1 MTDVERSARS
11 NCRVFALKYARFKAY
26 KKLLDDTHHL
36 SSWSPSAGR
45 IMGFFYVYRNL
56 VLGLCLI
63 LTIPCLGLLAHWTQG
78 TELDHKTLA
87 FEGMGLFVSILS
99 FILLPVMYV
108 SRIQHRDLVRPTNV
122 FTVPRLVLSEFRKNA
137 FILYILS
144 ELIIVALLW
153 IFWMTAAILVVE
165 EIQVQYPSGDC
176 GLVNKVFPGQGHW
189 CFEIMAIQGL
199 SITIFVFLLKYL
211 IVLLIFAFIR
221 HSRGQ
226 LVWLRSVKEVQVTLP
241 KVKLSHE
248 PGELDANGNPIGA
261 QPGTGSLFGAPNTYP
276 PQTTN
281 SSASEQGYYNPNNPG
296 AGQQQVQQQP
306 QPQPTY
312 ASMPSAPQLQQ
323 QHQQYQ
329 QQNTTSA
336 VQMQSTGQSQVTH
349 SISYSRPQP
358 PPQGAQYPSSQ
369 PYVAQV

>member
-1 MTDVERSARS
+1 
-11 NCRVFALKYARFKAY
+11 
-26 KKLLDDTHHL
+26 
-36 SSWSPSAGR
+36 
-45 IMGFFYVYRNL
+45 MGFFYVYRNL

-99 FILLPVMYV
+99 FIILPVM
-108 SRIQHRDLVRPTNV
+108 
-122 FTVPRLVLSEFRKNA
+122 LVLSEFRKNA

-144 ELIIVALLW
+144 ELIIVGLLW
-153 IFWMTAAILVVE
+153 LFWMTAAILVIE
-165 EIQVQYPSGDC
+165 EIQILYPSGDC
-176 GLVNKVFPGQGHW
+176 AIIDKVFPGQGHW

-296 AGQQQVQQQP
+296 ASQQQVQQQP
-306 QPQPTY
+306 TY
-312 ASMPSAPQLQQ
+312 AAMPSAPQPQQ
-323 QHQQYQ
+323 HHQQHQHQQYQ
-329 QQNTTSA
+329 QQNSTSA

-358 PPQGAQYPSSQ
+358 PAQGAQYPGSQ